1 MQLEPDGIHI
11 DDRGQPVPGFFDYLI
26 RVPRPLRDA
35 ARGLLALAQPG
46 PPAQLPP
53 AQQPPA
59 QQPPA
64 QQPPAQQPPAQQP
77 PAQQPPPQPAAW
89 PHLVPSLFKYAM
101 LIAATAV
108 LITFAF
114 SQMHHGPGYTQC
126 GILNLDAAHPACI

>member
-77 PAQQPPPQPAAW
+77 PAQQPPAQQPPAQQPPPQPAAW

-114 SQMHHGPGYTQC
+114 SQMHHGVRR
-126 GILNLDAAHPACI
+126 

>member
-11 DDRGQPVPGFFDYLI
+11 DDRGQPLPGFFDYLI

-114 SQMHHGPGYTQC
+114 SQMHHGVRR
-126 GILNLDAAHPACI
+126 

>member
-114 SQMHHGPGYTQC
+114 SQMHHGVRR
-126 GILNLDAAHPACI
+126 